1 MTRILVYA
9 PIPLGQVGDR
19 LGAAEY
25 SYSFV
30 LKAFLP
36 VLETLGTVIEV
47 VDPAREVD
55 ALFDEA
61 VDAGEDCVF
70 LCFAPPHRAPMGLRC
85 PTSTVFAWEFD
96 TIPDEEWGDEAR
108 NDWRGVLADHGRA
121 VVLSE
126 HSADAVRRSMGPD
139 FPVTAIPTPTFDRFS
154 RPAAVPRSPVLGHR
168 TIELLG
174 TVLDSREFEF
184 GEKGI
189 HSATLAERAATTP
202 WDGRSVTLT
211 FTDQD
216 AATGCL
222 VGFYAP
228 EPWGSWSRVEEPW
241 LLLPH
246 AVSGPV
252 QIILTCYGLGA
263 NAGREITARLGDE
276 EVRFRLPETRSRV
289 VLRFDPE
296 RPVGVIEF
304 AGLDCSLVPG
314 LRDERT
320 MGLGLAAMTMRRPS
334 LVPPRAAR
342 VLQRLRGS
350 ADGFTPV
357 PQQEKLELSGVV
369 FTSVLNPVD
378 TRKNWEELVYGFCHA
393 LRDEEEATLL
403 LKMTHRTIA
412 SFFANFQYFLHRV
425 GPTRCR
431 ILAVHGFLDSAEFDS
446 LIDATTFY
454 ANASSAEGLCMP
466 LMEFLSA
473 GVPALAPTNT
483 AMADY
488 VNESNAV
495 IVGSHPM
502 LWSWPHDERLLMR
515 THSNAI
521 DWGSLRDAFRTAF
534 DIATSDGARY
544 RRMSSAAEA
553 TLQDFSS
560 DDVVR
565 QRLAELLAQM
575 TAVRA

>member
-1 MTRILVYA
+1 MTTILVYA

-19 LGAAEY
+19 LGTAEY

-36 VLETLGTVIEV
+36 VLRQLGDVVEV
-47 VDPAREVD
+47 ADPESEVDPLFHQARERGD
-55 ALFDEA
+55 
-61 VDAGEDCVF
+61 DCVF
-70 LCFAPPHRAPMGLRC
+70 LCFAPPHRAPVGLRC

-96 TIPDEEWGDEAR
+96 TIPDEPWGGEPR
-108 NDWRGVLADHGRA
+108 NDWRSVLADHGRA
-121 VVLSE
+121 IVLSQ
-126 HSADAVRRSMGPD
+126 HSADAVRRSMGDD
-139 FPVTAIPTPTFDRFS
+139 FPVVAIPTPTYDRFA
-154 RPAAVPRSPVLGHR
+154 RPEAIPRSPELGPR
-168 TIELLG
+168 DVALLG

-184 GEKGI
+184 SERGI

-252 QIILTCYGLGA
+252 QVILTCYGLGA
-263 NAGREITARLGDE
+263 NAGRLITAKLGDE
-276 EVRFRLPETRSRV
+276 VVEFRLPAERSRV
-289 VLRFDPE
+289 ILRFDPD

-320 MGLGLAAMTMRRPS
+320 MGLGLAAMTIRRPGP
-334 LVPPRAAR
+334 VPAWAAR
-342 VLQRLRGS
+342 LLQRVRGTEG
-350 ADGFTPV
+350 GFTPV

-378 TRKNWEELVYGFCHA
+378 TRKNWEELVYAFCNA
-393 LRDEEEATLL
+393 LRDEPEATLV

-425 GPTRCR
+425 GPTQCR
-431 ILAVHGFLDSAEFDS
+431 VLAVHGFLDNEEFDR
-446 LIDATTFY
+446 LIDATTYY

-488 VNESNAV
+488 VTADNAV
-495 IVGSHPM
+495 VVESHPM
-502 LWSWPHDERLLMR
+502 LWSWPHDERLVMR
-515 THSNAI
+515 TLSNAI
-521 DWGSLRDAFRTAF
+521 DWGSLRDGFRTAF
-534 DIATSDGARY
+534 DIAVNEPGRY
-544 RRMSSAAEA
+544 REMSAAA
-553 TLQDFSS
+553 ASHQNSFSS
-560 DDVVR
+560 DEEVR
-565 QRLAELLAQM
+565 RRLREFLDQM
-575 TAVRA
+575 QPVRS